1 MPADMFRTPPSPP
14 VNNSPAGE
22 PVRVEGRPIQSNPPV
37 SEAQQRWLDMQRSGD
52 AEAGRYDQT
61 KFMTVKN
68 PDGTLVVK
76 TRADGGATGTPGSGD
91 QPATPGDPQRRI
103 DPVRTEDG
111 KIVLGDGLE
120 FTDQQLRDLVAFKT
134 AEDARKLTAP
144 AAADFRLELPPELK
158 LPPGIEFNLD
168 PNSPILPA
176 AREFA
181 HRNGFSQR
189 QFSELV
195 GLYAASTVGEQH
207 QLATARAAEVQ
218 KLGAAAPARIDA
230 VTTWLRAVGG
240 EDFGRLAK
248 VLTIA
253 PVAGTIEGFERLMHK
268 FSSQGG
274 GSYSGAHREPNQP
287 ERLSSE
293 AYNKL
298 TYTEKKAYAEE
309 ASAREQAIRR

>member
-1 MPADMFRTPPSPP
+1 MVDVFTPSSTPFTNDKPAQVEVVGNPAPGVIARSHEPSTPAQDRWRTDQDALDRLDPWRRDGKQTMLVRQGDGSIVEVARHDGGTNGVPAD
-14 VNNSPAGE
+14 
-22 PVRVEGRPIQSNPPV
+22 
-37 SEAQQRWLDMQRSGD
+37 
-52 AEAGRYDQT
+52 
-61 KFMTVKN
+61 
-68 PDGTLVVK
+68 
-76 TRADGGATGTPGSGD
+76 GD
-91 QPATPGDPQRRI
+91 QPAAPSDPTQRI

-111 KIVLGDGLE
+111 KIVLGEGLE

-158 LPPGIEFNLD
+158 LPPGIEFKLD
-168 PNSPILPA
+168 PNSPIVPA
-176 AREFA
+176 AREFSE
-181 HRNGFSQR
+181 RNGFSQR

-240 EDFGRLAK
+240 ADFGQLAK
-248 VLTIA
+248 VLAIA

-274 GSYSGAHREPNQP
+274 GSYSGAHREPPQKAGTVST
-287 ERLSSE
+287 EQYARMS
-293 AYNKL
+293 
-298 TYTEKKAYAEE
+298 YTERKNYA
-309 ASAREQAIRR
+309 AQFEQR